1 MEARRC
7 GKAGQAGHRPRLSLD
22 CGKKDSKVRVLSR
35 KTSFCPRLLEQGF
48 AGHHLAIAV
57 GVRLGP
63 KDAQAKRLK
72 EARVRLQR
80 IDLLPSSIQLKAQLV
95 ASLAIGE
102 PGRQPQ
108 RLRKNLLR
116 PSKPPAV
123 DTARLL

>member
-1 MEARRC
+1 MSPLTLLAIMTGTSLRAALEARRC
-7 GKAGQAGHRPRLSLD
+7 GKAGPAGHRPRLSLD

-63 KDAQAKRLK
+63 KDAQAKREK

-80 IDLLPSSIQLKAQLV
+80 IDFLPSSIPNWLPV
-95 ASLAIGE
+95 
-102 PGRQPQ
+102 
-108 RLRKNLLR
+108 
-116 PSKPPAV
+116 
-123 DTARLL
+123 